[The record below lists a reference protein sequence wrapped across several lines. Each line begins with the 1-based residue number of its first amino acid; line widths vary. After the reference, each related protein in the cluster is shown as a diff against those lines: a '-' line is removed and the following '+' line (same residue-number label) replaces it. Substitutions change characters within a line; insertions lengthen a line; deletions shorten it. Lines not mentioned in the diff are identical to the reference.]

1 MSEKNIRLGKRK
13 LICGVKGCRVRE
25 SHYITKGGDFQN
37 TPNICDD
44 CLEKA
49 YGIITAVE
57 GVPGGAVYGKEYF
70 SDLSSKVIGMKK
82 KKLMCA
88 VKGCPSRESWYIS
101 AGGDYYGSVHICSDC
116 LKKAYTA
123 RFQDVDLSG
132 VDVVCT
138 SYESGGKSFTGHPA
152 RGSAAGEWILTNK
165 AYYMSCSL
173 FKAGDIVSL
182 EVTGTDLGGDDRV
195 TVNGESIGISTAAG
209 YDIPKTV
216 LTGAIE
222 IYTTLGKNA
231 TVKVRY
237 YNPAPVAATPAQA
250 APKRKVTKKSAA
262 DGEKA

>member
-25 SHYITKGGDFQN
+25 SHYLTKGGDFQN

-88 VKGCPSRESWYIS
+88 VKGCQSRESWYIS

-116 LKKAYTA
+116 LNKAYTA

-132 VDVVCT
+132 VDVVSSAFDSDT
-138 SYESGGKSFTGHPA
+138 SFTGHPA

-222 IYTTLGKNA
+222 IYTTLGRNA

-237 YNPAPVAATPAQA
+237 YDPAPVAATPAQA
-250 APKRKVTKKSAA
+250 ATKRKVTKKSAA

>member
-25 SHYITKGGDFQN
+25 GHYLTKGGDFQN

-70 SDLSSKVIGMKK
+70 SDPVRKVIRMKK

-132 VDVVCT
+132 VDVVSRAFDSDT
-138 SYESGGKSFTGHPA
+138 SFTGHPA
-152 RGSAAGEWILTNK
+152 RGSAAGEWILTNQ

-182 EVTGTDLGGDDRV
+182 EVTGNQLGGDDSV
-195 TVNGESIGISTAAG
+195 TVNGESIGVSTAAG

-216 LTGAIE
+216 LTCAIE

-237 YNPAPVAATPAQA
+237 YDPAPVSATPVQA
-250 APKRKVTKKSAA
+250 APKRKITKKSAA
-262 DGEKA
+262 DGETA